1 MDRYIRDDLADI
13 LLGIDYD
20 DLPDDVLKF
29 TKRVILDTLACAMG
43 GYDGPPTKI
52 VRGYVD
58 RYQASGEATILGDGR
73 KTNRVLA
80 TFANGTALRYL
91 DHNDYCYR
99 RDPSHASGNVAAA
112 LAVAEAEGLSGREVI
127 LGTVV
132 GYEMQLRLNHHCG
145 STWNRG
151 WASATNLAMSGA
163 SLTSKLMG
171 LDATQC
177 ANAIAIAGSHNNT
190 LTESKHGN
198 IPMLKATSEPYICKS
213 GVEAA
218 MMAADGLTGPEQIY
232 EGRWGWIPVIAGDAD
247 TDAFRAPMDGHYM
260 ITETCLKPYAAEMM
274 TQSSIQAAIDV
285 VTKHDFDPREAE
297 HIEARYHD
305 FALKKPSWD
314 PKKFNPQDRETADH
328 SFPYCIAVSLLD
340 RACGAEQF
348 TDAKLKDPDV
358 RTVMSRIEL
367 TVDDSLT
374 ALLPEKFGTAIKV
387 TMPDGSV
394 YEEICETPPGHP
406 ENPMSDDEIEAKF
419 RRLSNHLMTDE
430 QMDRAIAA
438 CWAIDSF
445 EDLGEFAQLFTF
457 D

>member
-1 MDRYIRDDLADI
+1 MDRYIRDELADI
-13 LLGIDYD
+13 LLGIEYDEFSD
-20 DLPDDVLKF
+20 DLIHF
-29 TKRVILDTLACAMG
+29 TKRVILDTMACAMG

-58 RYQASGEATILGDGR
+58 RYGASGESTILGDGR

-99 RDPSHASGNVAAA
+99 RDPSHASGNIAAA
-112 LAVAEAEGLSGREVI
+112 LAVAEAEGLTGRDVI

-145 STWNRG
+145 STWERG

-163 SLTSKLMG
+163 ALTSKLMG
-171 LDATQC
+171 LDALQC
-177 ANAIAIAGSHNNT
+177 ANAIAVAGSHNNT

-218 MMAADGLTGPEQIY
+218 LMAADGLTGPEQIF
-232 EGRWGWIPVIAGDAD
+232 EGRWGWIPVIAGKAD
-247 TDAFRAPMDGHYM
+247 VEAFTAPMDGHYM

-285 VTKHDFDPREAE
+285 VTDNGFDPLEAK

-328 SFPYCIAVSLLD
+328 SFPYCIAVALLD

-348 TDAKLKDPDV
+348 TDEKLKDPKV
-358 RTVMSRIEL
+358 RAVMAKIEL

-387 TMPDGSV
+387 TMPDGTIF
-394 YEEICETPPGHP
+394 ENICETPPGHP
-406 ENPMSDDEIEAKF
+406 ENPMSDAEIEAKF
-419 RRLSNHLMTDE
+419 RRLSKGMLDE
-430 QMDRAIAA
+430 ARIERAIKA
-438 CWAIDSF
+438 CWSF
-445 EDLGEFAQLFTF
+445 DQCDNLSEFAQLFTK
-457 D
+457 

>member
-13 LLGIDYD
+13 LLGIEYD
-20 DLPDDVLKF
+20 NLPEDVIAF
-29 TKRVILDTLACAMG
+29 TKRVILDTMACVMG

-58 RYQASGEATILGDGR
+58 LYAASGESTVLCDGG

-99 RDPSHASGNVAAA
+99 RDPSHASGNIAAA
-112 LAVAEAEGLSGREVI
+112 LAVAEAEGLSGRDVI

-145 STWNRG
+145 STWERG

-163 SLTSKLMG
+163 ALTSKLMG
-171 LDATQC
+171 LDATQT
-177 ANAIAIAGSHNNT
+177 ANAIAVAGSHNNT

-218 MMAADGLTGPEQIY
+218 LMAARGLTGPEQIF
-232 EGRWGWIPVIAGDAD
+232 EGRWGWIPVIAGKAD
-247 TDAFRAPMDGHYM
+247 VEAFTTPINDHYM

-274 TQSSIQAAIDV
+274 TQSSIQASIDL
-285 VTKHDFDPREAE
+285 VTEYEFDPLEAK

-314 PKKFNPQDRETADH
+314 PKKFDPQDRETADH

-348 TDAKLKDPDV
+348 TDQKLQDSDV
-358 RTVMSRIEL
+358 RTVMSKIEL

-374 ALLPEKFGTAIKV
+374 ELLPEKFGTAIKV
-387 TMPDGSV
+387 TMPDGT
-394 YEEICETPPGHP
+394 EFEKICETPPGHP
-406 ENPMSDDEIEAKF
+406 ENPMSDSEIEAKF
-419 RRLSNHLMTDE
+419 RRLSRHLMNAD
-430 QMDRAIAA
+430 QMDRAITA
-438 CWAIDSF
+438 CWNIDQC
-445 EDLGEFAQLFTF
+445 EDLGAFTALFTV
-457 D
+457 